1 MDIIVCMKQVIDL
14 EQIRIKPDT
23 RQPVTEGLPVLFGD
37 FEKCALEEAV
47 RIKEKHGGKVTVVA
61 AGSPKLKDTIK
72 EALAIGADEAVIL
85 TDPAFQ
91 GSDAMGSARL
101 LAKTI
106 ARIGEVSTE
115 LVAGCRS
122 YDLILLGDG
131 SADNYSGEVPSR
143 LAELLDLPQV
153 GAVREIEVLDGSV
166 RATRDLEDALEIV
179 EVDLPAVVSVT
190 SELNTPRLPPL
201 SAILKAG
208 RKPLHV
214 WGPDDV
220 GVSADEVGAAASVVE
235 VLSNLAPVQ
244 DRKGIIF
251 EGAEEGVLEL
261 IKVLQQEGVLEG

>member
-1 MDIIVCMKQVIDL
+1 MNIIVCMKQVIDL

-23 RQPVTEGLPVLFGD
+23 RQPVVEGLPVLLGD

-47 RIKEKHGGKVTVVA
+47 RLKEKDGGKVTVVA
-61 AGSPKLKDTIK
+61 AGSAKLKDTIK

-85 TDPAFQ
+85 TDPSFQ
-91 GSDAMGSARL
+91 DSDAMGSARL

-106 ARIGEVSTE
+106 AKIGE
-115 LVAGCRS
+115 

-131 SADNYSGEVPSR
+131 STDNYSSEVPPR

-153 GAVREIEVLDGSV
+153 GAVREIEVLAGAV
-166 RATRDLEDALEIV
+166 RATRDLEDALEVV
-179 EVDLPAVVSVT
+179 EVDLPAVVAVT

-220 GVSADEVGAAASVVE
+220 GVTANEVGSAASVVE

-244 DRKGIIF
+244 NRKGVIF
-251 EGAEEGVLEL
+251 EDPEEGVGEL
-261 IKVLQQEGVLEG
+261 VKALQQEGVLEG

>member
-1 MDIIVCMKQVIDL
+1 MNIIVCMKQVIDL

-23 RQPVTEGLPVLFGD
+23 RQPVLEGLPVLFGD

-47 RIKEKHGGKVTVVA
+47 RIKEAHGGKVTVVA

-91 GSDAMGSARL
+91 DCDTLGSARL
-101 LAKTI
+101 LAKAI
-106 ARIGEVSTE
+106 EKIGE
-115 LVAGCRS
+115 
-122 YDLILLGDG
+122 YDLILLGDS
-131 SADNYSGEVPSR
+131 SADNYSGEIPPR
-143 LAELLDLPQV
+143 LAELLSLPQ
-153 GAVREIEVLDGSV
+153 ATSVREIEIPESGAAIRVG
-166 RATRDLEDALEIV
+166 RDLEDALEIV
-179 EVDLPAVVSVT
+179 EIDLPALIGVT

-220 GVSADEVGAAASVVE
+220 GITVGEVGADAAVVE
-235 VLSNLAPVQ
+235 TLSNLAPAQ

-251 EGAEEGVLEL
+251 EDEETGVEEL
-261 IKVLQQEGVLEG
+261 VKALQQEGVLEQ

>member
-1 MDIIVCMKQVIDL
+1 MNIIVCMKQVIDL
-14 EQIRIKPDT
+14 EQIRIKAET

-47 RIKEKHGGKVTVVA
+47 RIKEKHGGKVTAVA

-85 TDPAFQ
+85 IDPVFQ
-91 GSDAMGSARL
+91 HSDTMGSARL
-101 LAKTI
+101 LAKAI
-106 ARIGEVSTE
+106 EKIGE
-115 LVAGCRS
+115 

-131 SADNYSGEVPSR
+131 STDNYSGQVPPR
-143 LAELLDLPQV
+143 LAELLSLPQ
-153 GAVREIEVLDGSV
+153 AAFVREMEVVDNGLRV
-166 RATRDLEDALEIV
+166 VRDLENALEVV
-179 EVDLPAVVSVT
+179 EVDLPAVISVT
-190 SELNTPRLPPL
+190 TELNTPRLPPL

-220 GVSADEVGAAASVVE
+220 GVTADEVGSAASVIE

-251 EGAEEGVLEL
+251 GDEEEGVVEL
-261 IKVLQQEGVLEG
+261 VKALQQEGVLEQ

>member
-1 MDIIVCMKQVIDL
+1 MNIIVCMKQVIDL
-14 EQIRIKPDT
+14 EQIRIKADT
-23 RQPVTEGLPVLFGD
+23 RQPVIEGLPVLLGD

-47 RIKEKHGGKVTVVA
+47 CIKEKHGGKVTVVA

-85 TDPAFQ
+85 TDPAFE
-91 GSDAMGSARL
+91 GSDTMGSARL
-101 LAKTI
+101 LAKAI
-106 ARIGEVSTE
+106 KKIGEE
-115 LVAGCRS
+115 IGE

-131 SADNYSGEVPSR
+131 SADNYSGQVPPR
-143 LAELLDLPQV
+143 IAELLDLPQV
-153 GAVREIEVLDGSV
+153 AFVREMEVLDNGLRAV
-166 RATRDLEDALEIV
+166 RDVEDALEVV
-179 EVDLPAVVSVT
+179 EVDLPAVISVT

-220 GVSADEVGAAASVVE
+220 GVTADEVGSAASVIE

-244 DRKGIIF
+244 DRKEIIF
-251 EGAEEGVLEL
+251 EDEEQGVVGLV
-261 IKVLQQEGVLEG
+261 KALQQEGVWER